1 MKGFLKGKQLVV
13 LIIFSIFLL
22 LFLIALF
29 CSLSTTSSEFF
40 AKTFSRSYITVL
52 SALTSIIPI
61 SLMEIS
67 VIFIVLFSIGLLV
80 KGIINIVKGYKREGI
95 YKFSLIITIIFG
107 VISSYYFA
115 CGPSYH
121 RDPLP
126 IELYEEKVE
135 KSEYLHI
142 INYFIDDFN
151 ECARNLKFTEDGSL
165 KQEISFDKLNEIVI
179 KEFDKLNDDYYHPF
193 TTRGKPMM
201 SSIIYRSLGIAGV
214 SFSALG
220 EGNVCML
227 NVYSDIPFCLIHEI
241 AHIKGVLREEDAN
254 LLASYICLNSDDY
267 LIRYS
272 GYMRS
277 FFNLIEICNFLPS
290 SNDYMNYI
298 YSSLDRN
305 IINNINFNYYY
316 LNHYDILTDI
326 ADFFNDLYLKI
337 FGNGGI
343 GAYDDNMGLED
354 SGEKDDEGNI
364 IYNPIYSS
372 TQKMM
377 FEHYYANK

>member
-1 MKGFLKGKQLVV
+1 MKSFLKGKQLVV

-29 CSLSTTSSEFF
+29 CSLSTNSSEFF
-40 AKTFSRSYITVL
+40 AKTFSRGYITL
-52 SALTSIIPI
+52 ISAITSIIPI

-67 VIFIVLFSIGLLV
+67 VIFIVIFSIGLLI
-80 KGIINIVKGYKREGI
+80 KGIINIVKGYKREGM
-95 YKFSLIITIIFG
+95 YKFSLIITIVFG

-121 RDPLP
+121 RCELP
-126 IELYEEKVE
+126 ITLYEEKVE

-151 ECARNLKFTEDGSL
+151 ECAAHLKFNEDGSL
-165 KQEISFDKLNEIVI
+165 KQEISFDKLNEIAI
-179 KEFDKLNDDYYHPF
+179 KEFDKLDSDYYHPF
-193 TTRGKPMM
+193 TPRGKPMM

-220 EGNVCML
+220 EGNVCMA

-254 LLASYICLNSDDY
+254 LLASYICLNSDNH
-267 LIRYS
+267 LLRYS

-277 FFNLIEICNFLPS
+277 FFNLIDICYFLPS
-290 SNDYMNYI
+290 PNDYINYI
-298 YSSLDRN
+298 YSSLDQN
-305 IINNINFNYYY
+305 IINNINFNYHY

-326 ADFFNDLYLKI
+326 ANFFNDLYLKI

-343 GAYDDNMGLED
+343 GAYDDDMGKED
-354 SGEKDDEGNI
+354 SGEKDDDGNI

-377 FEHYYANK
+377 FEYYYVNR